1 MILAGAAF
9 FACAFIKETYAPV
22 ILKQKAAKMRK
33 ETGDERYWCKYDEKK
48 SCKMTIQPELNG
60 AELIFCLQSYRF

>member
-1 MILAGAAF
+1 MMLAGAAF

-48 SCKMTIQPELNG
+48 SCKSTVLAESDE
-60 AELIFCLQSYRF
+60 AELTFYLQSCRY

>member
-1 MILAGAAF
+1 MMLAGAAF

-33 ETGDERYWCKYDEKK
+33 ETGDERYWCKYDQKK
-48 SCKMTIQPELNG
+48 SCKLPT
-60 AELIFCLQSYRF
+60 